1 MYISLQISV
10 RAFSPSNSSEGST
23 AEVQLKV
30 LRNKH
35 SPIFNND
42 DNDVSIREDLQV
54 GGDVVRMAASDDD
67 TEDPFNSLT
76 YSLVGDD
83 SAPAFF
89 AVDDK
94 SGSVTLSRSLLP
106 EVDPFYIVSIVA
118 THQKLLDK

>member
-1 MYISLQISV
+1 M
-10 RAFSPSNSSEGST
+10 
-23 AEVQLKV
+23 QLKV

-118 THQKLLDK
+118 TNQKLLDK